1 MTLSTSLLNWRLHL
15 GLTTEQAAN
24 FVHVQRRTWEAWEN
38 ADREIPLAKLELLGA
53 KIQAAKQ
60 NGSLR
65 DLVVVV
71 SDACMPIDVVA
82 ADTFIGLREHPDGT
96 AVISSLAVDRVT
108 GRPHVKRCTFN
119 VSDNLPVVK
128 KVRSWKSIVD
138 EDMQK

>member
-15 GLTTEQAAN
+15 GLTTKQAAD

-60 NGSLR
+60 EGAFR

-82 ADTFIGLREHPDGT
+82 EDTFIGLREHPDGT
-96 AVISSLAVDRVT
+96 ATISSLAVDRVT
-108 GRPHVKRCTFN
+108 GRPYVHRSTFT
-119 VSDNLPVVK
+119 VSNNLPVLRK
-128 KVRSWKSIVD
+128 ARAWKSIVD
-138 EDMQK
+138 EDMSK